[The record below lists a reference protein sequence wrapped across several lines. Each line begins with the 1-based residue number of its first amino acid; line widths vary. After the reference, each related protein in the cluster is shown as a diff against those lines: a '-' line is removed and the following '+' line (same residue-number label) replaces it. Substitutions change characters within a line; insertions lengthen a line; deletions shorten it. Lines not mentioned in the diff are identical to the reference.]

1 MYFLCLFYRKIG
13 GSKLEQ
19 NERIATLETQLA
31 ALSKSL
37 ERIES
42 KLDAYSANFL
52 ARNEAELRFGQMETN
67 IGQIETRLD
76 KQERNKKENI
86 SLVLSACALA
96 VTFIFSVLTYLK
108 G

>member
-1 MYFLCLFYRKIG
+1 MG
-13 GSKLEQ
+13 VSKLEQ
-19 NERIATLETQLA
+19 KDYERIATLETQLA

-52 ARNEAELRFGQMETN
+52 TRNEAELRF
-67 IGQIETRLD
+67 GQIETRLD
-76 KQERNKKENI
+76 KQERNKRENI
-86 SLVLSACALA
+86 SLFVSVIALA
-96 VTFIFSVLTYLK
+96 VTFLFSLLNYLK

>member
-1 MYFLCLFYRKIG
+1 MPFYRKIG

-19 NERIATLETQLA
+19 KDYERIATLETQLA

-52 ARNEAELRFGQMETN
+52 TRNEADIRFKN
-67 IGQIETRLD
+67 IED
-76 KQERNKKENI
+76 EMKEVKENKRANL
-86 SLVLSACALA
+86 SLLVSVAAVA
-96 VTFIFSVLTYLK
+96 VTFVFSLLTYLK